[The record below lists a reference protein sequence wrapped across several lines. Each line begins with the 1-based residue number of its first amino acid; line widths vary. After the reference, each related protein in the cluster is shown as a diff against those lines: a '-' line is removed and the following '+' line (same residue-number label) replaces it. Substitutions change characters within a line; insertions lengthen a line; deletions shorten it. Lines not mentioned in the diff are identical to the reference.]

1 MIKLAETH
9 HLQKRGAAWYYRRR
23 VPSHLRPTFGVFI
36 QKSLGT
42 TSKKTAIKNREIL
55 DVEWSKR
62 FDAVEA
68 AQPLSNRH
76 AVETSPIQKTVLT
89 EAEAVERV
97 RAYVEREDECRRK
110 DALSADP
117 QDLEERSEWEKELE
131 IDLAIARG
139 RAREYDLEEFVSR
152 ERERIF
158 PRTEV
163 TVDEQTF
170 SSAAVFD
177 LVKRAA
183 IESARRALARA
194 RDDYHHSHFDRLFE
208 PRLAPAVTVREL
220 TEQFVKLKTEEAQAR
235 NVARKT
241 LDKQCANVAL
251 VRKILG
257 DETLVGDLN
266 WDACRR
272 FCSILAQL
280 PPNLTKHYPGQPL
293 NEVIASAKREGRPA
307 LSAITQQQYL
317 ATLKELLALAV
328 KKDLL
333 RVNYAEDLRPL
344 KVDDLSPEE
353 KRRPF
358 EIPQLYA
365 LFYSD
370 YYRRCAAG
378 EVPFRQAD
386 KDARFWFPLLSL
398 FTGMRPKE
406 IFQMHLGDLR
416 LTEEGNWYLDI
427 AATTDE
433 DDEASPESKKTIK
446 TLTSRRKVPVHP
458 ELVRLGFLGFVKDQR
473 QASDDPL
480 LFRNLTRNK
489 YGDPAAYILRRFRD
503 IYLKP
508 MGLKPRQAAYSFR
521 HTWRDAARRINAST
535 EFLKAIGGWSDGKTT
550 ADVYGSKDQPD
561 LYAKDMAR
569 IAFEGLD
576 LSHLYPKPL
585 SD

>member
-1 MIKLAETH
+1 MKKLAETH

-23 VPSHLRPTFGVFI
+23 VPTRLRRAFGVFI
-36 QKSLGT
+36 QHSLGT

-55 DVEWSKR
+55 DVEWSKK
-62 FDAVEA
+62 FDAAEA
-68 AQPLSNRH
+68 AQRPSTRH

-97 RAYVEREDECRRK
+97 RAYVEREDERRRK
-110 DALSADP
+110 DALTADP
-117 QDLEERSEWEKELE
+117 LDLEERRECEKELE

-139 RAREYDLEEFVSR
+139 RARDYDLEEFISR
-152 ERERIF
+152 EWERIF

-163 TVDEQTF
+163 ALDEQTF

-194 RDDYHHSHFDRLFE
+194 RDDYRHSHFDRLFE

-220 TEQFVKLKTEEAQAR
+220 TEQFLKLKTEEAQAR

-241 LDKQCANVAL
+241 LDTQRANVAL

-257 DETLVGDLN
+257 DETLIGDIN

-293 NEVIASAKREGRPA
+293 NDVIARAKQEGRPA
-307 LSAITQQQYL
+307 LSATTQQQYL
-317 ATLKELLALAV
+317 ATLKEFLALAV
-328 KKDLL
+328 KKDML

-344 KVDDLSPEE
+344 RVDDVAPDQKTL
-353 KRRPF
+353 PF
-358 EIPQLYA
+358 EIDQLKA

-378 EVPFRQAD
+378 EVPHRQAD
-386 KDARFWFPLLSL
+386 KEARYWFPLLSL

-406 IFQMHLGDLR
+406 IFQMHVDDLK
-416 LTEEGNWYLDI
+416 LTERGNCI
-427 AATTDE
+427 STSPRPPMRTTKRHPK
-433 DDEASPESKKTIK
+433 ARRR
-446 TLTSRRKVPVHP
+446 SRR
-458 ELVRLGFLGFVKDQR
+458 
-473 QASDDPL
+473 
-480 LFRNLTRNK
+480 
-489 YGDPAAYILRRFRD
+489 
-503 IYLKP
+503 
-508 MGLKPRQAAYSFR
+508 
-521 HTWRDAARRINAST
+521 
-535 EFLKAIGGWSDGKTT
+535 
-550 ADVYGSKDQPD
+550 
-561 LYAKDMAR
+561 
-569 IAFEGLD
+569 
-576 LSHLYPKPL
+576 
-585 SD
+585 